1 MMVTTESTIASLLD
15 DRSRAI
21 HDKDIDRL
29 LAFYSDDVVYFDV
42 VPPLQYVGAAALRG
56 RFLDWFARWK
66 GAIGQKIEE
75 LHVTASADVAVAH
88 MLIRAGGTLVDG
100 GEVGYW
106 VRSTSSFRLRES
118 RWLITH
124 EHVSL
129 PANLKSGTVVTDLA
143 P

>member
-1 MMVTTESTIASLLD
+1 MVTTESTIASLLD

-66 GAIGQKIEE
+66 VEE

-129 PANLKSGTVVTDLA
+129 PADLKSGTVVTDLA

>member
-1 MMVTTESTIASLLD
+1 MAAAESTIASLLD
-15 DRSRAI
+15 ERSLAI
-21 HDKDIDRL
+21 HGKDIDRL
-29 LAFYSDDVVYFDV
+29 LAFYSDDIVDFDV
-42 VPPLQYVGAAALRG
+42 VPPLRS
-56 RFLDWFARWK
+56 
-66 GAIGQKIEE
+66 IGQKIED

-100 GEVGYW
+100 AEVGYW

-118 RWLITH
+118 SWLIAH

-129 PANLKSGTVVTDLA
+129 PADLKSGTVVTDLA